1 MSKFD
6 FDVSIVGYGPVG
18 STLAALL
25 AEMGLKVGVFE
36 KNEDVYPKPRAVGFD
51 HDAMRIFQQ
60 INCAELLRP
69 ALSDFKSTVYLGA
82 GGQIIQK
89 IMTLS
94 PPFPLTW
101 EPHFNCDQPLLESL
115 IRERNTSRINLTT
128 FLDHEIKAVRQSA
141 DAVDFSCVNDKDSVI
156 DFRTRYLVGCDGAS
170 SFVRKSINTKLESFD
185 YDQHWIVVDMKI
197 NVDVLERFPK
207 TNIQFC
213 EPARPSTYIVCP
225 KNHRRWEFMALE
237 TDPKD
242 ELLSEDFIWSLLK
255 RWLSPHEAKIWRS
268 ASYRFHALVADEWL
282 DNRVLICGDAAHQT
296 PPFMGQG
303 MCQGIRDAGNLAWKL
318 SGVIKK
324 EFRPDILKSYTL
336 ERRPHVIETTVLA
349 KKLGEI
355 LTVRDPAQAAKR
367 DQAMHDQ
374 GQGRPIEMVRQNLI
388 PPLRSGIFDFHSTG
402 AGEVFPQPLVQCEN
416 GSEVLLD
423 DIEKFKFRVVLKNTS
438 SSMALL
444 DLFSELEVP
453 IILLISNFSDVVQFK
468 NKRLNLIPVIE
479 MNGAVSR
486 FFQTKDLLGVL
497 VRPDHYVYAGYSDLE
512 GAKEVIQSFIKHGV
526 EYQFV

>member
-1 MSKFD
+1 MFNFD

-25 AEMGLKVGVFE
+25 ADMGLKVGVFE

-60 INCAELLRP
+60 INCAELFRP

-82 GGQIIQK
+82 SGQIIQK
-89 IMTLS
+89 ILTLS

-115 IRERNTSRINLTT
+115 IRESNTSRSNLTV
-128 FLDHEIKAVRQSA
+128 FLDHEIKVCNQSS
-141 DAVDFSCVNDKDSVI
+141 DAVHFSCVDGKGLIHN
-156 DFRTRYLVGCDGAS
+156 FRSRYMVGCDGAS
-170 SFVRKSINTKLESFD
+170 SFVRKSTNSKLESFD

-197 NVDVLERFPK
+197 DEEVLERLPK

-213 EPARPSTYIVCP
+213 EPERPSTYIVCP

-237 TDPKD
+237 TDPKE
-242 ELLSEDFIWSLLK
+242 ELLSEDFIWGLLK
-255 RWLSPHEAKIWRS
+255 RWLKPSEAKIWRS

-282 DNRVLICGDAAHQT
+282 DERVLLCGDAAHQT

-324 EFRPDILKSYTL
+324 EFEPNILKTYTN

-355 LTVRDPAQAAKR
+355 LTIRDPVKAAAR
-367 DQAMHDQ
+367 DEGMHIQ
-374 GQGRPIEMVRQNLI
+374 GQGKPIEMVRQNLI
-388 PPLRSGIFDFHSTG
+388 PPLRSGIFDFDAPG
-402 AGEVFPQPLVQCEN
+402 AGEVFPQPIVQIEN
-416 GSEVLLD
+416 GLEILMD
-423 DIEKFKFRVVLKNTS
+423 DIEKFKFRFVIQNNPSCHSLIHLFKE
-438 SSMALL
+438 L
-444 DLFSELEVP
+444 DLP
-453 IILLISNFSDVVQFK
+453 IVLLVSNFLEALEYK
-468 NKRLNLIPVIE
+468 NECLKLIPVIE
-479 MNGAVSR
+479 VNGAVSR
-486 FFQTKDLLGVL
+486 YFQNRDLLGAL
-497 VRPDHYVYAGYSDLE
+497 VRPDHYVYAGFLE
-512 GAKEVIQSFIKHGV
+512 LDGAKGVLKSFREHKA
-526 EYQFV
+526 QFSI